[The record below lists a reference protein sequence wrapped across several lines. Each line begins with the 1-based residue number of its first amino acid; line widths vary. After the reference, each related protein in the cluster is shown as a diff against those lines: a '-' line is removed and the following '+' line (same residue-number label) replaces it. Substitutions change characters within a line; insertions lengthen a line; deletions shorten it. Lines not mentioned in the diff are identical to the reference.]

1 MNFAK
6 TYKRFQTEALLSKFK
21 EKRKMQKIGKK
32 TIAIAFAILLV
43 SSIAISTSTVFAAFD
58 SATQTAV
65 DQGMTWPPPGP
76 ENVGLSAS
84 ATRLLLWN
92 RFGVQIPTH
101 VYLMAAP
108 NPVGVGQPFNLV
120 MFNPQVPPG
129 ASLTND
135 VRYQYTMDVVK
146 PNGDTE
152 TLPSTGVFTS
162 DSTGSQFTAYTPDQ
176 TGNYSF
182 TVKFHELFY
191 RWYYDTSP
199 GADLTRTGA
208 NATYTDYYGTTFKE
222 STYTLKVTVQEEKV
236 SLIGLP
242 LISPLPTEYWTRP
255 IEGQNTNWYL
265 VASNWLSGPHDRDN
279 GGGENRYQAEG
290 IAPNSPHILWT
301 RPTEDNGILD
311 DTGRSGTGNSF
322 NAGSQYQPRFTNPI
336 IMYGR
341 LYYTPNLYT
350 SGSGNIL
357 DCVDLK
363 TGELLWERQ
372 VAQSSQT
379 FSFGGMTFT
388 FVTNAVPAF
397 GYYYSQDDPNEHG
410 IQNPGWL
417 FTSDYSVSY
426 QPERG
431 IQGPLNIS
439 GVPSGFAIMGPA
451 GENLRYVL
459 SNLAARGQPPNY
471 YLAQWN
477 SSKVIPMIGA
487 GSDPTS
493 QPINGGTANRFDW
506 NVSMPWNFTTTPT
519 VAAAKLDDILWG
531 FNASSGWPTGT
542 SAPSYAFQ
550 DTVTVW
556 AVNLNASLEP
566 IGTEIYMKTITVDN
580 PDDNTN
586 IIFEH
591 ADANSGVF
599 VGLEVP
605 TCRFHV
611 YDMRTGNERFVT
623 DAQTDDVNPY
633 GYFTWPSLISQ
644 TQTKLAYG
652 MLYTGGYTGAI
663 SAYNLSS
670 TGTNVQPTWRY
681 LAPSGGEKIQNYVL
695 MEGLI
700 CDGKIYVGTHEHSA
714 DTPLYK
720 GERVRCLNATTG
732 EVIWTM
738 SGWAYPMT
746 FATADG
752 VLIYWN
758 NYDAQ
763 IYALGKGPTSTTVS
777 APDTAAAYGTPV
789 VIKGT
794 VMDISAGTTQNE
806 QAARFPNGVPA
817 VSDDSMSE
825 WMEYVYMQKAR
836 PANTTGV
843 EVTLSVVDANNNCRE
858 INTTTSDANG
868 FFSYEW
874 TPDIPGKYTVYAS
887 FAGSEGYWPS
897 QAESAFTVMQEPEA
911 TPGATPMPQ
920 SAADLYF
927 VPAVIGI
934 IIAIVVVGAV
944 LVLMLRKRP

>member
-1 MNFAK
+1 MNISR
-6 TYKRFQTEALLSKFK
+6 KRATA
-21 EKRKMQKIGKK
+21 
-32 TIAIAFAILLV
+32 IAIAVFMTLTIALPLV
-43 SSIAISTSTVFAAFD
+43 ALPSVNAQVPA
-58 SATQTAV
+58 
-65 DQGMTWPPPGP
+65 GMNWDLEQAP
-76 ENVGLSAS
+76 S
-84 ATRLLLWN
+84 ATRLLLWQ
-92 RFGVQIPTH
+92 RFGDEIPTH

-108 NPVGVGQPFNLV
+108 NPVGVGQQFNLV
-120 MFNPQVPPG
+120 MFNPQVPPS

-135 VRYQYTMDVVK
+135 IRYYYTIDVKK

-152 TLPSTGVFTS
+152 TLPPAGSQNSGSVATGGVIDGKFVS
-162 DSTGSQFTAYTPDQ
+162 DSTGSCFTTYVADQ

-182 TVKFHELFY
+182 TVNFQELHY
-191 RWYYDTSP
+191 NWHGSS
-199 GADLTRTGA
+199 GEL
-208 NATYTDYYGTTFKE
+208 DYYGTTFLA
-222 STYTLKVTVQEEKV
+222 SSYTLTVPVQDEQV
-236 SLIGLP
+236 GLIGLP
-242 LISPLPTEYWTRP
+242 NLSPLPTEFWTRP
-255 IEGQNTNWYL
+255 IEGQNTAWYT
-265 VASNWLSGPHDRDN
+265 VSSNWLSGAHDRDN

-301 RPTEDNGILD
+301 RPTEDNGIV
-311 DTGRSGTGNSF
+311 GGNISRAGNAF
-322 NAGSQYQPRFTNPI
+322 NAGSQYQPRFTNQI

-341 LYYTPNLYT
+341 LYYSPNLYT
-350 SGSGNIL
+350 SGGSNLL

-363 TGELLWERQ
+363 TGELLWETQ
-372 VAQSSQT
+372 VAQTVQE
-379 FSFGGMTFT
+379 FHFGSFVFT
-388 FVTNAVPAF
+388 RVTNAIPAF

-417 FTSDYSVSY
+417 FTSDFAVSY

-431 IQGPLNIS
+431 IQGPLNITN
-439 GVPSGFAIMGPA
+439 VPSGFTIIGPS

-459 SNLAARGQPPNY
+459 SNLAGRGEPPNY
-471 YLAQWN
+471 YLAEWN
-477 SSKVIPMIGA
+477 SSKVVPMIGA

-493 QPINGGTANRFDW
+493 RAIDGGAASCYDW
-506 NVSMPWNFTTTPT
+506 NISMPWNFTTSAT
-519 VAAAKLDDILWG
+519 VAAAKLGDIVWG
-531 FNASSGWPTGT
+531 YNASSGWPTGT
-542 SAPSYAFQ
+542 GAPSYAFQ
-550 DTVTVW
+550 DEVTVW
-556 AVNLNASLEP
+556 AVSIAPGSL
-566 IGTEIYMKTITVDN
+566 GNVVYMKTLQVDN
-580 PDDNTN
+580 ADENTN

-611 YDMRTGNERFVT
+611 YDMYTGDEKFVT
-623 DAQTDDVNPY
+623 DAQTDDLNPY

-652 MLYTGGYTGAI
+652 MLYTAGYAGAV

-670 TGTNVQPTWRY
+670 TGNNVQPTWRY
-681 LAPSGGEKIQNYVL
+681 LAPSGGEKIKNYVL

-732 EVIWTM
+732 DVIWTM
-738 SGWAYPMT
+738 SGWAYPES

-763 IYALGKGPTSTTVS
+763 IYALGRGPTSTTVS

-789 VIKGT
+789 VIKGS
-794 VMDISAGTTQNE
+794 VMDISAGTQQTE

-817 VSDDSMSE
+817 VSEDSMSQ

-843 EVTLSVVDANNNCRE
+843 EVTLSVIDSNNNCRE
-858 INTTTSDANG
+858 IGTTTSDANG

-874 TPDIPGKYTVYAS
+874 TPDISGKYTVIAS

-897 QAESAFTVMQEPEA
+897 QAESAFTVMEEA
-911 TPGATPMPQ
+911 QPTAAPTPSPTGVAET
-920 SAADLYF
+920 YF
-927 VPAVIGI
+927 VPMSIAI
-934 IIAIVVVGAV
+934 IIAIAVVGAV
-944 LVLMLRKRP
+944 MILMLRKRP